1 MLDIFLKGGWL
12 MLPILFCSL
21 ISIGL
26 FLDRIF
32 HLHRAQI
39 KQDDFLNGIFN
50 IMNRGNI
57 AEAISICNKTP
68 GPIANLTRTA
78 LLHADDTQENII
90 KKLNQTGLEEIPRL
104 EKNLTGILTIALI
117 APMLGLLGTF
127 VGLLDLFMLIEA
139 NAPLMHIGQLSNGL
153 WKALITSIAGLCV
166 SIPSLVGY
174 HYLLSRIER
183 ITISMD
189 YSISEIIYF
198 LNNEWLK
205 KENYDD

>member
-1 MLDIFLKGGWL
+1 M
-12 MLPILFCSL
+12 
-21 ISIGL
+21 
-26 FLDRIF
+26 
-32 HLHRAQI
+32 
-39 KQDDFLNGIFN
+39 
-50 IMNRGNI
+50 
-57 AEAISICNKTP
+57 
-68 GPIANLTRTA
+68 
-78 LLHADDTQENII
+78 HADDTQENII

-117 APMLGLLGTF
+117 SPMLGLLGTF

-139 NAPLMHIGQLSNGL
+139 NAPLMHVGQLSNGL